1 MNLFE
6 TEYTL
11 NDNSKHVGK
20 VASVENAS
28 LTNIQLRAGEEIKEH
43 DSKNEAFII
52 VRRGKVRFTIEGE
65 EVFVT
70 PENLLQ
76 MAPLEKHS
84 LHALE
89 DTDLLLIQVKP

>member
-1 MNLFE
+1 MKVFE
-6 TEYTL
+6 TNYLL
-11 NDNSKHVGK
+11 NDQAKHIGK
-20 VASVENAS
+20 VASVENAT